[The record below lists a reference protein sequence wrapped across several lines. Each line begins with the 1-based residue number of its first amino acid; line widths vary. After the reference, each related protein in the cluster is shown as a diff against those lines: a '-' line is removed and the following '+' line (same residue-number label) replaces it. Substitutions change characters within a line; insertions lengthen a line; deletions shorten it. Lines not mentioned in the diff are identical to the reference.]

1 MFGSF
6 TEPFNCIGM
15 LKTTTFINDRP
26 LSYGGPE
33 IQRNTIHTRRRLK
46 KIDDEKLGSAKWD
59 TYCAKHVISLA
70 TSTSRS
76 SCSASRAMLLYRRN
90 ATNAYTATVNINVDN
105 GEVSASGMGDCLRVG
120 KLSHYVTSHPGQLSL
135 AIPPWVGA
143 MSTGDG
149 YGHR

>member
-1 MFGSF
+1 MGRKKKYIEMFGSF

-46 KIDDEKLGSAKWD
+46 KIDDAKLGSAKWD

-90 ATNAYTATVNINVDN
+90 ATNAYTATISINVYN
-105 GEVSASGMGDCLRVG
+105 GEVSASLTVGHFHHHHNHHHHHTGKDLRG
-120 KLSHYVTSHPGQLSL
+120 
-135 AIPPWVGA
+135 I
-143 MSTGDG
+143 
-149 YGHR
+149 